1 MVLWGLAGAR
11 RVIAASAF
19 FFKSNLFYMS
29 EINLPDLAAIVAPG
43 LELKPGVVKE
53 ISQAVFDAIGPAL
66 AEHGRVEIVGFGV
79 FYLAPQDPRS
89 GVAPNGQR
97 WETPAR
103 NRITFHASPALAST
117 VAKITEQETY

>member
-1 MVLWGLAGAR
+1 
-11 RVIAASAF
+11 
-19 FFKSNLFYMS
+19 MS

-53 ISQAVFDAIGPAL
+53 VAQAIFDAIGPAL